1 MKDSNPNW
9 EEMINKMSSNKK
21 NPNPADAVGSFIL
34 SLAVFTSIGGLM
46 LMLLNMAFNKAWPNV
61 DTFTPAV
68 GYGEACLLFL
78 AFWGFMTLRAILSM
92 AFQANL
98 NRSNK

>member
-9 EEMINKMSSNKK
+9 EEMINKMSSSKK
-21 NPNPADAVGSFIL
+21 KPNPADVVGSFIL
-34 SLAVFTSIGGLM
+34 SLAVFTSVGGLM

-61 DTFTPAV
+61 DTFAPAV

-78 AFWGFMTLRAILSM
+78 ALWGFMTLRAILYS
-92 AFQANL
+92 AFQANV